1 VETQEQ
7 VVVAGPPPIPR
18 WLQGLEGGV
27 ALYDPAGTYKVV
39 SHKTGEVVFESNP
52 GPQTWALLC
61 PCEEVLVGGRRGGGK
76 SKCLIAWMATGDLS
90 LPPDDPARAS
100 FLLDKTF
107 RGLFLREEYQSM
119 VEFVEEAV
127 AFFKPLGGKATGGNS
142 KPVVLDFDSGAKI
155 HFNHLRDESSFEK
168 YRGWNLTRIGAE
180 ELTQIETLRRY
191 LKLRGSLRSV
201 ERVRGGKRF
210 PPLRTQSM
218 ATTNPDGPGAP
229 WVKDRFVEVR
239 DRNGRLIPWNT
250 PMRDTFTGNRRI
262 FIPFGVE
269 ANPYL
274 SEDTPAGRSYRAN
287 LLSQDEVT
295 RKQWM
300 EGDWNAGVGK
310 FFKEYRPEGP
320 IGQEEGDKFPWA
332 KHIVKSAVLKPWLP
346 RWGSSDT
353 GYSHPSAAH
362 KFCLNDDGRVHIY
375 DELQVRHVGYFEQGA
390 LLAKWW
396 RPELLALKQ
405 CGKDPSIVIHMGSDA
420 FSKTDVTKT
429 KAEQVEAGIKEVLG
443 PYGALILK
451 YNEEEREIMSRDPKR
466 AKLLLQH
473 RQQAVRG
480 QVAIVLKPCYID
492 RIAAWG
498 YFRDMLR
505 FRPAVLDLQTDE
517 KREEY
522 LRAVLATEGEGAYEL
537 QAAALKKIKPEVLP
551 KLQIWDV
558 CVELDRCL
566 RAAQHDT
573 RADDDPSKPSK
584 REDVLKFNADEN
596 GLNGDDALESARNGI
611 VAFKELESTVP
622 QEEWVADRMDT
633 FQEQHAAAFGSEIT
647 DPTRLRMMQLV
658 QNGLYAKNNQP
669 SGGSMIL
676 PRAASQRHRSVN

>member
-1 VETQEQ
+1 VEAQGQ
-7 VVVAGPPPIPR
+7 IVGGMAMPS
-18 WLQGLEGGV
+18 WLDI
-27 ALYDPAGTYKVV
+27 DPTTTYRIFDPK
-39 SHKTGEVVFESNP
+39 SGSAIFESNP
-52 GPQTWALLC
+52 GPQTWSLFC
-61 PCEEVLVGGRRGGGK
+61 PYEEILVGGRRGGGK
-76 SKCLIAWMATGDLS
+76 SRCLIAWMATGDLT
-90 LPPDDPARAS
+90 LPENDLARS
-100 FLLDKTF
+100 TYLNEPTF

-119 VEFVEEAV
+119 EEFVEESRV
-127 AFFKPLGGKATGGNS
+127 FFKPLGGKATGGGS
-142 KPVVLDFDSGAKI
+142 KPVTIDFASGAKI
-155 HFNHLRDESSFEK
+155 YFNHLRDESAFEK
-168 YRGWNLTRIGAE
+168 YRGWNLTRIAIE
-180 ELTQIETLRRY
+180 ELTQIATLRRY
-191 LKLRGSLRSV
+191 LKLKGSLRSV
-201 ERVRGGKRF
+201 ERIRGKLRL
-210 PPLRTQSM
+210 PALRTQMMS
-218 ATTNPDGPGAP
+218 TTNPDGPGAP
-229 WVKDRFVEVR
+229 WVRERFVEVR
-239 DRNGRLIPWNT
+239 GGKKLIPWNT
-250 PMRDTFTGNRRI
+250 PMYDSITKSRRI
-262 FIPFGVE
+262 FIPFPIE

-274 SEDTPAGRSYRAN
+274 SEDTPAGQAYRSN
-287 LLSQDEVT
+287 LMAQDEVT

-300 EGDWNAGVGK
+300 EGDWNAGTGK

-320 IGQEEGDKFPWA
+320 IGQEEQDKFPWA
-332 KHIVKSAVLKPWLP
+332 KHIVKSAVLKPWRP

-396 RPELLALKQ
+396 RPELLGLKQ
-405 CGKDPSIVIHMGSDA
+405 CGKDPSIVIHMGADA

-522 LRAVLATEGEGAYEL
+522 LRAVLATEGEGSYEL

-611 VAFKELESTVP
+611 VAFKEMESTVP
-622 QEEWVADRMDT
+622 QEEWVADRMDA
-633 FQEQHAAAFGSEIT
+633 FQVQHATAFGSEIT
-647 DPTRLRMMQLV
+647 DPTRLRMMQMV
-658 QNGLYAKNNQP
+658 QNGLYAKANQP

-676 PRAASQRHRSVN
+676 PRMASSRHRVQ